1 MRKCILVT
9 GGAGYIGSHTCVQL
23 WEAGYQPIVL
33 DNLSNSQLSMMEGI
47 GKIIGTQLPFY
58 HIDCCDP
65 QQVRS
70 VFDAHTIEGIIHFA
84 AFKSVAESVAH
95 PEKYFSNNMG
105 SLENILSIMKER
117 KVKNLVFSSS
127 CTVYGEPDENP
138 VNENTP
144 WQNAASP
151 YGHTKQMGE
160 KAIQN
165 AQIDFPLGSVILRYF
180 NPIGAH
186 PSGLI
191 GELPIGI
198 PNNLVPVLIQKIK
211 ANQNLQ
217 VFGDDYPTP
226 DGSCIRDYIHVV
238 DLANA
243 HVKALQWL
251 ENNPLQTEVFNIGQG
266 KGNSVLEI
274 IQLFEKANG
283 IPVSYQITQRRE
295 GDISK
300 IWADTK
306 KAQHLLI
313 WEPERTTE
321 DALKDAWH
329 FHLTN
334 Q

>member
-23 WEAGYQPIVL
+23 WEAGYQPIVI

-47 GKIIGTQLPFY
+47 ERIIGTRLPFY
-58 HIDCCDP
+58 NSDCCDP
-65 QQVRS
+65 QSVRS
-70 VFDAHTIEGIIHFA
+70 VFDAHAIEGIIHFA

-95 PEKYFSNNMG
+95 PEKYLSNNMG

-117 KVKNLVFSSS
+117 GVKNLVFSSS
-127 CTVYGEPDENP
+127 CTVYGEPEENP
-138 VNENTP
+138 VNEDTS
-144 WQNAASP
+144 WQEAASP
-151 YGHTKQMGE
+151 YGHTKQLGE
-160 KAIQN
+160 IAIQK
-165 AQIDFPLGSVILRYF
+165 AQNEFPLGSVILRYF

-186 PSGLI
+186 PSGHI

-198 PNNLVPVLIQKIK
+198 PNNLVPVLIQKINAK
-211 ANQNLQ
+211 QDLQ

-226 DGSCIRDYIHVV
+226 DGSCIRDYIHVI

-251 ENNPLQTEVFNIGQG
+251 EKKPLETEVFNIGQG

-274 IQLFEKANG
+274 IQLFEKAND
-283 IPVSYQITQRRE
+283 IKVSYQITKRRE

-306 KAQHLLI
+306 KAQNQLM
-313 WEPERTTE
+313 WEPTRTTE
-321 DALKDAWH
+321 DALKDAWN

-334 Q
+334 H